1 MSMKRVRRANNS
13 TKQQES
19 EGPLSF
25 TGQAAPVKTW
35 DELVG
40 SQPDEAFK
48 PYALSTTFAK
58 NDLLAHSKFGRGIVT
73 LVENSRIEVL
83 FQDASRK
90 LGHAT
95 V

>member
-1 MSMKRVRRANNS
+1 MKRVRRANNS

-19 EGPLSF
+19 DGPLAFGAQS
-25 TGQAAPVKTW
+25 QPAKTW

-48 PYALSTTFAK
+48 PYALSTTFSK
-58 NDLLAHSKFGRGIVT
+58 NELLAHSKFGRGIVT
-73 LVENSRIEVL
+73 LVESNRIEVL

-90 LGHAT
+90 LGHST